1 MNRYN
6 FENLIS
12 DYLEG
17 ELSFSKRKEFEFYM
31 EENEDARLLFLK
43 VKNTLNNMKNT
54 EKISTPDDFNSKLL
68 SKIKDKTPL
77 PLMPNDRGNIFGLS
91 PLHASIFSSLCL
103 AVIFISY
110 SLIAPKPVSN
120 SNLEYSLVPIDKSH
134 QAVQSQIVKNNT
146 SFTAN
151 DKSDSLD
158 VNTKKY
164 QQNKNNKIKF
174 VNY

>member
-1 MNRYN
+1 MNRYE

-17 ELSFSKRKEFEFYM
+17 ELSFSKRKEFESYS
-31 EENEDARLLFLK
+31 EENEDAKLLFLK
-43 VKNTLNNMKNT
+43 VKDTINDMKNA
-54 EKISTPDDFNSKLL
+54 EKILTSDDFNSKLL
-68 SKIKDKTPL
+68 SKIKDKA
-77 PLMPNDRGNIFGLS
+77 PLMPNDRSNIFGLS
-91 PLHASIFSSLCL
+91 PLYASIFSSLCL
-103 AVIFISY
+103 VVIFISY
-110 SLIAPKPVSN
+110 SLISPKPLSN
-120 SNLEYSLVPIDKSH
+120 SNLDYSLVPIDKSKKS
-134 QAVQSQIVKNNT
+134 AQSQIVNNNT

-158 VNTKKY
+158 VNTKEY

>member
-1 MNRYN
+1 MNRYE

-17 ELSFSKRKEFEFYM
+17 ELSFSKRKEFESYL
-31 EENEDARLLFLK
+31 EENEDAKSLFFR
-43 VKNTLNNMKNT
+43 VKITLNDMKNA
-54 EKISTPDDFNSKLL
+54 EKISTPENFNSKLL
-68 SKIKDKTPL
+68 SKIKDKA
-77 PLMPNDRGNIFGLS
+77 PLMQNDRSNIFGLS
-91 PLHASIFSSLCL
+91 PLYASIFSSLCL

-120 SNLEYSLVPIDKSH
+120 SNLEYSLVPIDKS
-134 QAVQSQIVKNNT
+134 QKVAQSQTVKNNT
-146 SFTAN
+146 NFTIN

-158 VNTKKY
+158 ANTKEYKP
-164 QQNKNNKIKF
+164 NRKNKIKF

>member
-1 MNRYN
+1 MNRYE

-17 ELSFSKRKEFEFYM
+17 ELPFSKRKEFESFL
-31 EENEDARLLFLK
+31 EENEDAKLLFLK
-43 VKNTLNNMKNT
+43 VKNTLTDMNNA
-54 EKISTPDDFNSKLL
+54 EKISTSENFNSKLL
-68 SKIKDKTPL
+68 LKIKDKA
-77 PLMPNDRGNIFGLS
+77 PLMPNDRSNIFGLS
-91 PLHASIFSSLCL
+91 PLYASIFSSLCL

-110 SLIAPKPVSN
+110 SLFAPKPISN
-120 SNLEYSLVPIDKSH
+120 SNLEYSSVPIDKP
-134 QAVQSQIVKNNT
+134 QKAAQSQLVKNNS

-158 VNTKKY
+158 VNTKEYKP
-164 QQNKNNKIKF
+164 NKNNKIKF

>member
-1 MNRYN
+1 MNRYE

-17 ELSFSKRKEFEFYM
+17 ELSFSKRKEFESYL
-31 EENEDARLLFLK
+31 EDNEDAKLLFLK
-43 VKNTLNNMKNT
+43 IKSTLNDMKNV
-54 EKISTPDDFNSKLL
+54 EKISTSKNFNSKLL
-68 SKIKDKTPL
+68 SKVKDKSL
-77 PLMPNDRGNIFGLS
+77 LIPNHKSNIFGLS
-91 PLHASIFSSLCL
+91 PLYASIFSSLCL

-120 SNLEYSLVPIDKSH
+120 SNFEYSLVPIDKSKK
-134 QAVQSQIVKNNT
+134 AVKSRIINNNT
-146 SFTAN
+146 NFTAN

-158 VNTKKY
+158 VNTKEYKP
-164 QQNKNNKIKF
+164 NENDKIKF

>member
-1 MNRYN
+1 MNRYE

-17 ELSFSKRKEFEFYM
+17 ELSFSKRKEFEFYL
-31 EENEDARLLFLK
+31 EADEDAKLLFFK
-43 VKNTLNNMKNT
+43 VKDTLNDMKKA
-54 EKISTPDDFNSKLL
+54 EKILASKNFNSKLL
-68 SKIKDKTPL
+68 SKIKGKTPL
-77 PLMPNDRGNIFGLS
+77 ISNHKSNIFGLS
-91 PLHASIFSSLCL
+91 PLYASIFSSLCL

-110 SLIAPKPVSN
+110 TLLAPKPVSN
-120 SNLEYSLVPIDKSH
+120 SNLEYSLFPIDKS
-134 QAVQSQIVKNNT
+134 QKAVQSQIVKNNS

-158 VNTKKY
+158 INTKEY
-164 QQNKNNKIKF
+164 QPNKNNKIKF

>member
-1 MNRYN
+1 MNRYD

-17 ELSFSKRKEFEFYM
+17 ELSFSKRKEFEFHL
-31 EENEDARLLFLK
+31 EKNEDAKLLFLR
-43 VKNTLNNMKNT
+43 VKETLNHMKNA
-54 EKISTPDDFNSKLL
+54 EKISTPENFNSKLL
-68 SKIKDKTPL
+68 SKIKNKAT
-77 PLMPNDRGNIFGLS
+77 LMPNDRSNIFGLS
-91 PLHASIFSSLCL
+91 PLYASIFSSLCL

-110 SLIAPKPVSN
+110 SLIIPKSASDSN
-120 SNLEYSLVPIDKSH
+120 FEYSSVPIDKS
-134 QAVQSQIVKNNT
+134 QKAADSQIVKNNT

-158 VNTKKY
+158 VNTKEYK
-164 QQNKNNKIKF
+164 QNKNNKIKF

>member
-1 MNRYN
+1 MNRYE

-17 ELSFSKRKEFEFYM
+17 ELSFSKIKEFESYL
-31 EENEDARLLFLK
+31 EKNEDAKLLFFR
-43 VKNTLNNMKNT
+43 VKNTLNHIKNT
-54 EKISTPDDFNSKLL
+54 EKISTSENFNSKLL
-68 SKIKDKTPL
+68 SKIKDKAPL
-77 PLMPNDRGNIFGLS
+77 IPNDKSNIFGLS

-110 SLIAPKPVSN
+110 SLIAPKPASN
-120 SNLEYSLVPIDKSH
+120 SNLEYSLVPIDKS
-134 QAVQSQIVKNNT
+134 QKVAQSQIVKNNT
-146 SFTAN
+146 SFTKN

-158 VNTKKY
+158 VNTKEYKP
-164 QQNKNNKIKF
+164 NKKNKIKF

>member
-1 MNRYN
+1 MNRYE

-17 ELSFSKRKEFEFYM
+17 ELSFSKRKVFDSYL
-31 EENEDARLLFLK
+31 EENEDAKLLLLK
-43 VKNTLNNMKNT
+43 VKDTLNNMKNA
-54 EKISTPDDFNSKLL
+54 EKISTPENFNSKLL
-68 SKIKDKTPL
+68 SRIKDKA
-77 PLMPNDRGNIFGLS
+77 PLMPSDRSNIFGLS
-91 PLHASIFSSLCL
+91 PLYASIFSSLCL

-110 SLIAPKPVSN
+110 SLIGPKSASD
-120 SNLEYSLVPIDKSH
+120 SNLEYSLVPIDKT
-134 QAVQSQIVKNNT
+134 QKAVQSQIIKNNT

-158 VNTKKY
+158 VKSKEY
-164 QQNKNNKIKF
+164 KPNKNNKIKF

>member
-1 MNRYN
+1 MNRYE

-12 DYLEG
+12 EYLEG
-17 ELSFSKRKEFEFYM
+17 ELSFSKRKEFESYL
-31 EENEDARLLFLK
+31 EENEEAKSLFFR
-43 VKNTLNNMKNT
+43 VENTLNDMKNA
-54 EKISTPDDFNSKLL
+54 EKISTPKNFNSNLL
-68 SKIKDKTPL
+68 SKIKDKAPL
-77 PLMPNDRGNIFGLS
+77 LPSDRSNIFGLS

-120 SNLEYSLVPIDKSH
+120 SNLEYSLVPVDKS
-134 QAVQSQIVKNNT
+134 QKVAQSQIVKNNT

-158 VNTKKY
+158 VNTKEYKPD
-164 QQNKNNKIKF
+164 KNNKIKF